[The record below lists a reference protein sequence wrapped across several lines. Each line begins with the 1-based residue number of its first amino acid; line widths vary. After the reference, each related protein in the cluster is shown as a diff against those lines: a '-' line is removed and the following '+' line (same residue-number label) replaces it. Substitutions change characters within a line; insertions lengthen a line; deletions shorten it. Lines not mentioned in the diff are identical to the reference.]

1 MRSILLAI
9 VATVAVAAT
18 AATLDIEAAAERVK
32 ERFDGRVLGG
42 KTVTEDG
49 RTVYVIRVLTPDGRV
64 RHIRV
69 DAESGKILEEAGN
82 K

>member
-1 MRSILLAI
+1 MRSILAAILAAI
-9 VATVAVAAT
+9 VFGAA
-18 AATLDIEAAAERVK
+18 AATLDLEAAAERVK

-69 DAESGKILEEAGN
+69 DAQTGEILEEPS

>member
-1 MRSILLAI
+1 MKSILAAI
-9 VATVAVAAT
+9 VAAVALGAA
-18 AATLDIEAAAERVK
+18 AATLDLEAAAERVK

-42 KTVTEDG
+42 KTVTEEG

-69 DAESGKILEEAGN
+69 DAQSGEILEEPR